1 MVDHAKPMSPSP
13 DDENPPAALAPAPIA
28 AVAGLPAEGSGNAL
42 PAGTMLGEFELLAV
56 AGEGGFAIVYRAW
69 DHSLKRQVALKEYL
83 PATLAMRHSGLQVL
97 VKPGRQAEAFW
108 KGLDS
113 FVMEAQLL
121 ARFDHPALVKVFRFW
136 QANGTAYRVMP
147 FYEGRTLRDELR
159 GRAEAPDEATL
170 LGWLGPVADA
180 LAVIHAERWYHRDV
194 APDNLLLL
202 ANSGRPL
209 LLDFGAARQVIGD
222 MTQALTVILKPGY
235 APIEQYTDIPGVH
248 QGPWTDVYAL
258 AAVAHFAI
266 CGKTPPPAVG
276 RMLTDSYQ
284 PLARVAAGRYSDR
297 LLQALDRALSVKPD
311 ARPQSIEAFKQSI
324 GLQGVFPTVQATS
337 QTQLPG
343 HETRPRAAA
352 ARTPPGP
359 AVAAQPSA
367 QGDPPDRLAAATA
380 PAEGP
385 RPPSAAS
392 AGDQVLRPRYWW
404 PVGVASALLGVAGAA
419 WLLRPAPADPTNP
432 PAASPVAALPTPAPS
447 AAPPGLA
454 GPWDVGAEFA
464 QVVQAQTAGWGLDVA
479 LDKPTLR
486 IARDKL
492 VFTLRSLQEGYVYVY
507 HHSSDGQ
514 LQQLYPNGLTPPP
527 RIAKGGTL
535 RLPQGR
541 LDFNVE
547 GPAGPSQLLVMV
559 SRWPRNHQ
567 QASPREAQ
575 GFLSFATDAAA
586 AARAAA
592 APASQPILAG
602 RPVCAP
608 PGSSCS
614 DAYGATRVVFNVT
627 P

>member
-1 MVDHAKPMSPSP
+1 MLDHAQPMSPSP
-13 DDENPPAALAPAPIA
+13 NDENPPAALVPALTA
-28 AVAGLPAEGSGNAL
+28 AQAALPAEGSGNAL

-136 QANGTAYRVMP
+136 QANGTAYMVMP

-159 GRAEAPDEATL
+159 GRAEPPDEATL

-194 APDNLLLL
+194 APDNVLLL

-248 QGPWTDVYAL
+248 QGPWTDLYAL

-284 PLARVAAGRYSDR
+284 PLAQVAAGRYSDR

-311 ARPQSIEAFKQSI
+311 GRPQSIEAFKQSI
-324 GLQGVFPTVQATS
+324 GLQGVSLAVQATS

-343 HETRPRAAA
+343 RETRPRAASA
-352 ARTPPGP
+352 STAPGP
-359 AVAAQPSA
+359 AASA
-367 QGDPPDRLAAATA
+367 VPADNAYPPETLAAAA
-380 PAEGP
+380 LP
-385 RPPSAAS
+385 AS
-392 AGDQVLRPRYWW
+392 ATPADKPPMRARFWLPI
-404 PVGVASALLGVAGAA
+404 AATSALLAAAGGA
-419 WLLRPAPADPTNP
+419 WLLRPAAPVAIP
-432 PAASPVAALPTPAPS
+432 PAASPVAALPTPASS
-447 AAPPGLA
+447 AAPTGPA
-454 GPWDVGAEFA
+454 APWDVGGEFVR
-464 QVVQAQTAGWGLDVA
+464 VVQAQTPGWGLDLA

-507 HHSSDGQ
+507 HHSSDGP

-559 SRWPRNHQ
+559 SRWPRDHQ
-567 QASPREAQ
+567 QAAPRDEH
-575 GFLSFATDAAA
+575 GFLNFAIDAAA

-592 APASQPILAG
+592 APASQPMLAG
-602 RPVCAP
+602 RPVCTP
-608 PGSSCS
+608 PDNPCS
-614 DAYGATRVVFNVT
+614 DAYGATRVVFNVA

>member
-1 MVDHAKPMSPSP
+1 MVDHAKTMSPSP
-13 DDENPPAALAPAPIA
+13 DDKTLHAALVAAPVA
-28 AVAGLPAEGSGNAL
+28 AAAGLPAEGSGNAL
-42 PAGTMLGEFELLAV
+42 SAGTLLGEFELLAV

-69 DHSLKRQVALKEYL
+69 DRSLKRQVALKEYL
-83 PATLAMRHSGLQVL
+83 PATLAMRHSGQQVL

-136 QANGTAYRVMP
+136 EANGTAYMVMP

-159 GRAEAPDEATL
+159 GRADPPDEATL

-194 APDNLLLL
+194 APDNVLLL

-248 QGPWTDVYAL
+248 QGPWTDLYAL

-266 CGKTPPPAVG
+266 CGKTPPPSVG

-284 PLARVAAGRYSDR
+284 PLAQVAAGRYSDR
-297 LLQALDRALSVKPD
+297 LLQALDQALSVKPD
-311 ARPQSIEAFKQSI
+311 DRQQSVEAFKQSI
-324 GLQGVFPTVQATS
+324 GLQGVALTVQATS

-343 HETRPRAAA
+343 YETRPRAAPEPA
-352 ARTPPGP
+352 LSAVP
-359 AVAAQPSA
+359 AVPAQAPERPPAAGVKPVRA
-367 QGDPPDRLAAATA
+367 RLWWPIAAA
-380 PAEGP
+380 G
-385 RPPSAAS
+385 
-392 AGDQVLRPRYWW
+392 
-404 PVGVASALLGVAGAA
+404 ALLAVAGGA
-419 WLLRPAPADPTNP
+419 WLLRPPMAAPAS
-432 PAASPVAALPTPAPS
+432 PAAAASAVAARPTPAAS

-454 GPWDVGAEFA
+454 APMDVGGEFER
-464 QVVQAQTAGWGLDVA
+464 VVQAQTAGWGLDVA
-479 LDKPTLR
+479 LDKLTLR

-514 LQQLYPNGLTPPP
+514 LLQLYPNGLTPPP

-547 GPAGPSQLLVMV
+547 GPAGPSQLLVLV
-559 SRWPRNHQ
+559 SRWPRDHQ
-567 QASPREAQ
+567 QAAPRDDH
-575 GFLSFATDAAA
+575 GFLSFGIDAAA

-592 APASQPILAG
+592 APARQPLLAG
-602 RPVCAP
+602 RPVCTP
-608 PGSSCS
+608 PGSNCS
-614 DAYGATRVVFNVT
+614 DAYGATRVVFSVT

>member
-1 MVDHAKPMSPSP
+1 MSPAP
-13 DDENPPAALAPAPIA
+13 ENENRP
-28 AVAGLPAEGSGNAL
+28 AVAAPVPLASAQPLPAEGSGNAL

-113 FVMEAQLL
+113 FVMEARLL

-136 QANGTAYRVMP
+136 EANGTAYMVMP

-159 GRAEAPDEATL
+159 LRSEPPDEATL

-194 APDNLLLL
+194 APDNVLLL

-248 QGPWTDVYAL
+248 QGPWTDLYAL

-266 CGKTPPPAVG
+266 CGKTPPPSVG

-284 PLARVAAGRYSDR
+284 PLAQVAAGRYSDR

-311 ARPQSIEAFKQSI
+311 GRPQSIEAFKQSI
-324 GLQGVFPTVQATS
+324 GLQGAALALQATS

-343 HETRPRAAA
+343 HE
-352 ARTPPGP
+352 AR
-359 AVAAQPSA
+359 
-367 QGDPPDRLAAATA
+367 L
-380 PAEGP
+380 
-385 RPPSAAS
+385 RPPA
-392 AGDQVLRPRYWW
+392 
-404 PVGVASALLGVAGAA
+404 AGAA
-419 WLLRPAPADPTNP
+419 ASRPPTAPGPKPDALAPAADQAAVASTPAAAPVEERWLQKRRWLLIGLFTLLSAAGAAAWWLRPAPPANQATPAAP
-432 PAASPVAALPTPAPS
+432 PAVAQAALPVRAAPS
-447 AAPPGLA
+447 PQA
-454 GPWDVGAEFA
+454 PWDVAGEFA
-464 QVVQAQTAGWGLDVA
+464 RVVQAQTAGWGLDVA
-479 LDKPTLR
+479 LERPTLR

-507 HHSSDGQ
+507 HHSSDGK
-514 LQQLYPNGLTPPP
+514 LLQLYPNGLTPPP
-527 RIAKGGTL
+527 RIGKGGTL

-547 GPAGPSQLLVMV
+547 GPAGPSHLLVMV

-567 QASPREAQ
+567 AAAPRDDH
-575 GFLSFATDAAA
+575 GFFNFAIDAAA

-592 APASQPILAG
+592 APASQPLLAG
-602 RPVCAP
+602 RAVCTP
-608 PGSSCS
+608 PGSHCV
-614 DAYGATRVVFNVT
+614 DAYGAATVGFNVT

>member
-1 MVDHAKPMSPSP
+1 MPMSPSP
-13 DDENPPAALAPAPIA
+13 DDENPPAALVPSPAASKA
-28 AVAGLPAEGSGNAL
+28 ALPAEGSGNAL

-136 QANGTAYRVMP
+136 EANGTAYMVMP

-159 GRAEAPDEATL
+159 LRSEPPDEATL

-194 APDNLLLL
+194 APDNVLLL

-248 QGPWTDVYAL
+248 QGPWTDLYAL

-266 CGKTPPPAVG
+266 CGKTPPPSVG

-284 PLARVAAGRYSDR
+284 PLAQVAAGRYSDR

-311 ARPQSIEAFKQSI
+311 GRPQSIEAFKQSI
-324 GLQGVFPTVQATS
+324 GLQGAALTVQATS

-343 HETRPRAAA
+343 HEARPRAAPASA
-352 ARTPPGP
+352 APGP
-359 AVAAQPSA
+359 ALSA
-367 QGDPPDRLAAATA
+367 VPAKQAHPPEKPAAASA
-380 PAEGP
+380 PAAV
-385 RPPSAAS
+385 RLPPSAAA
-392 AGDQVLRPRYWW
+392 AGDK
-404 PVGVASALLGVAGAA
+404 PVRARFWLPIAAASALLAVAGAA
-419 WLLRPAPADPTNP
+419 WLLRPAPPAPAKP
-432 PAASPVAALPTPAPS
+432 PAATAVAALPTPAPS
-447 AAPPGLA
+447 AAPPGPA
-454 GPWDVGAEFA
+454 GPWDVGGEFVR
-464 QVVQAQTAGWGLDVA
+464 VVQAQTAGWGLDVA

-486 IARDKL
+486 IGRDKL
-492 VFTLRSLQEGYVYVY
+492 VFTLRSLQEGHVYVY
-507 HHSSDGQ
+507 HLSSDGQ

-547 GPAGPSQLLVMV
+547 GPPGPSQLLVMV
-559 SRWPRNHQ
+559 SRWPRDHQ
-567 QASPREAQ
+567 QAAPRDDH
-575 GFLSFATDAAA
+575 GFLSFAIDAAA

-592 APASQPILAG
+592 APASQPLLAG
-602 RPVCAP
+602 RPVCTP
-608 PGSSCS
+608 PGSNCS

>member
-13 DDENPPAALAPAPIA
+13 DDENPPAALGPAPTA
-28 AVAGLPAEGSGNAL
+28 AEAALPAEGSGNAL

-97 VKPGRQAEAFW
+97 VKPGRQSEAFW

-136 QANGTAYRVMP
+136 EANGTAYMVMP

-159 GRAEAPDEATL
+159 RRAEPPDEATL

-194 APDNLLLL
+194 APDNVLLL

-248 QGPWTDVYAL
+248 QGPWTDLYAL

-266 CGKTPPPAVG
+266 CGKTPPPSVG

-311 ARPQSIEAFKQSI
+311 GRPQSIEAFKQSI
-324 GLQGVFPTVQATS
+324 GLQGVALTLQATS

-343 HETRPRAAA
+343 HQSRPRAAPASA
-352 ARTPPGP
+352 APGP
-359 AVAAQPSA
+359 ALTAVPATPAQAPET
-367 QGDPPDRLAAATA
+367 LAAADDKPVRA
-380 PAEGP
+380 
-385 RPPSAAS
+385 R
-392 AGDQVLRPRYWW
+392 VWW
-404 PVGVASALLGVAGAA
+404 PITAASALLAVAGAA
-419 WLLRPAPADPTNP
+419 WLLRPPTPAPASPA
-432 PAASPVAALPTPAPS
+432 AASPVAALPTPASS
-447 AAPPGLA
+447 AAPPVPA
-454 GPWDVGAEFA
+454 APWDVGGEFVR
-464 QVVQAQTAGWGLDVA
+464 VVQAQTAGWGLDVA

-514 LQQLYPNGLTPPP
+514 LQQLYPNSLTPPP

-547 GPAGPSQLLVMV
+547 GPAGPSQLLVLV
-559 SRWPRNHQ
+559 SRWPRDHQ
-567 QASPREAQ
+567 QAAPRDDH
-575 GFLSFATDAAA
+575 GFLSFAIDAAA
-586 AARAAA
+586 AARAAV
-592 APASQPILAG
+592 APASQPMLAG
-602 RPVCAP
+602 RPVCTP
-608 PGSSCS
+608 PGSHCS
-614 DAYGATRVVFNVT
+614 DAYGATRVVFTVT

>member
-1 MVDHAKPMSPSP
+1 MSLAP
-13 DDENPPAALAPAPIA
+13 DDPTPPAVAAPVPTASADP
-28 AVAGLPAEGSGNAL
+28 LPAEGSGNAL

-97 VKPGRQAEAFW
+97 VKPGRQSEAFW

-113 FVMEAQLL
+113 FVMEARLL

-136 QANGTAYRVMP
+136 EANGTAYMVMP

-159 GRAEAPDEATL
+159 GRSEPPDEATL

-194 APDNLLLL
+194 APDNVLLL

-248 QGPWTDVYAL
+248 QGPWTDLYAL

-266 CGKTPPPAVG
+266 CGKTPPPSVG

-284 PLARVAAGRYSDR
+284 PLAQVAAGRYSDG
-297 LLQALDRALSVKPD
+297 LLQALDRALSVKPEG
-311 ARPQSIEAFKQSI
+311 RPQSIEAFKQSI
-324 GLQGVFPTVQATS
+324 GLHGVALAQQATS

-343 HETRPRAAA
+343 HESRLRTPAAA
-352 ARTPPGP
+352 APNT
-359 AVAAQPSA
+359 
-367 QGDPPDRLAAATA
+367 LAAAPA
-380 PAEGP
+380 PMPGAAARDTGP
-385 RPPSAAS
+385 VALARPPEAVPPAKALAGQRVWLPITVLTLLAA
-392 AGDQVLRPRYWW
+392 
-404 PVGVASALLGVAGAA
+404 VGGAA
-419 WLLRPAPADPTNP
+419 WLLRPAPPAAPTAALPAALPAATAP
-432 PAASPVAALPTPAPS
+432 PAAASPAPPARAVPGP
-447 AAPPGLA
+447 AA
-454 GPWDVGAEFA
+454 PWDVAGEFA
-464 QVVQAQTAGWGLDVA
+464 RVVAAQSAGWGLDLA

-492 VFTLRSLQEGYVYVY
+492 VFTVRSLQEGYVYVY

-559 SRWPRNHQ
+559 SRWPRNHPD
-567 QASPREAQ
+567 AAPRDDH
-575 GFLSFATDAAA
+575 GFLSFAVGAAA
-586 AARAAA
+586 AASAAA
-592 APASQPILAG
+592 ASASQPLLAG
-602 RPVCAP
+602 RPVCTPA
-608 PGSSCS
+608 GSSCS
-614 DAYGATRVVFNVT
+614 DAYGATRVAFTVT

>member
-1 MVDHAKPMSPSP
+1 M
-13 DDENPPAALAPAPIA
+13 PAASAPA
-28 AVAGLPAEGSGNAL
+28 LPAEGSGNAL

-97 VKPGRQAEAFW
+97 VKPGRQSEAFW

-136 QANGTAYRVMP
+136 EANGTAYMVMP

-159 GRAEAPDEATL
+159 LRSEPPDEATL

-194 APDNLLLL
+194 APDNILLL

-209 LLDFGAARQVIGD
+209 LLDCGAARQVIGD

-248 QGPWTDVYAL
+248 QGPWTDLYAL

-266 CGKTPPPAVG
+266 CGKTPPPSVG

-284 PLARVAAGRYSDR
+284 PLAQVAAGRYSDG

-311 ARPQSIEAFKQSI
+311 GRPQSIDAFKQSI
-324 GLQGVFPTVQATS
+324 GLHGVALAHQATS

-343 HETRPRAAA
+343 HESRLRTPAAGAAPALAPAALPAAPATTPGAVARGAGRPADPQAPAAA
-352 ARTPPGP
+352 
-359 AVAAQPSA
+359 S
-367 QGDPPDRLAAATA
+367 
-380 PAEGP
+380 
-385 RPPSAAS
+385 S
-392 AGDQVLRPRYWW
+392 AGSLAGQRRWLPIA
-404 PVGVASALLGVAGAA
+404 GVAVLATVGGAA
-419 WLLRPAPADPTNP
+419 WLLRPAPNAAPTV
-432 PAASPVAALPTPAPS
+432 SSTAALPTAIAPPAMAPPPAPTRALPGP
-447 AAPPGLA
+447 AA
-454 GPWDVGAEFA
+454 PWDVAGEFA
-464 QVVQAQTAGWGLDVA
+464 RVVVAQSPGWGLDLA

-492 VFTLRSLQEGYVYVY
+492 VFTVRSLQEGYVYVY

-514 LQQLYPNGLTPPP
+514 LLQLYPNGLTPPP

-559 SRWPRNHQ
+559 SRWPRTHQ
-567 QASPREAQ
+567 DAAPRDEK
-575 GFLSFATDAAA
+575 GFLSFAVDATA

-592 APASQPILAG
+592 SPGSQPLLAG
-602 RPVCAP
+602 RPVCTP
-608 PGSSCS
+608 PGASCT
-614 DAYGATRVVFNVT
+614 DAYGATRVAFNVT

>member
-1 MVDHAKPMSPSP
+1 MATASAEP
-13 DDENPPAALAPAPIA
+13 
-28 AVAGLPAEGSGNAL
+28 LPAEGSGNAL

-97 VKPGRQAEAFW
+97 VKPGRQSEAFW

-136 QANGTAYRVMP
+136 EANGTAYMVMP

-159 GRAEAPDEATL
+159 GRPSPPDEATL

-194 APDNLLLL
+194 APDNILLL

-248 QGPWTDVYAL
+248 QGPWTDLYAL

-266 CGKTPPPAVG
+266 CGKTPPPSVG

-284 PLARVAAGRYSDR
+284 PLAQVAAGRYSDG
-297 LLQALDRALSVKPD
+297 LLQALDRALSVKPEG
-311 ARPQSIEAFKQSI
+311 RPQSIEAFKQSI
-324 GLQGVFPTVQATS
+324 GLHGVALAHQATS

-343 HETRPRAAA
+343 HESRL
-352 ARTPPGP
+352 RTPAAP
-359 AVAAQPSA
+359 APNA
-367 QGDPPDRLAAATA
+367 LAAAPA
-380 PAEGP
+380 PMHRAAERDTGQAALAE
-385 RPPSAAS
+385 PPEAAPPADALADKRRWLPITVVAVLAA
-392 AGDQVLRPRYWW
+392 AG
-404 PVGVASALLGVAGAA
+404 GAA
-419 WLLRPAPADPTNP
+419 WLLRPGPPVATSAAP
-432 PAASPVAALPTPAPS
+432 SAALPTALPTAIAPS
-447 AAPPGLA
+447 AAAPGPAPAGAVPGLTA
-454 GPWDVGAEFA
+454 RWDVAGEFTRVVAA
-464 QVVQAQTAGWGLDVA
+464 QSPGWGLDLA

-492 VFTLRSLQEGYVYVY
+492 VFTVRSLQEGYVYVY

-541 LDFNVE
+541 LDFNAE

-559 SRWPRNHQ
+559 LRWPRNHQ
-567 QASPREAQ
+567 QARPREAH
-575 GFLSFATDAAA
+575 GFLSFTTDAAA

>member
-1 MVDHAKPMSPSP
+1 MAPHAKPMSPSP
-13 DDENPPAALAPAPIA
+13 DDEKPPAALVPLPTA
-28 AVAGLPAEGSGNAL
+28 AEAALPAEGSGNAL

-136 QANGTAYRVMP
+136 EANGTAYMVMP

-159 GRAEAPDEATL
+159 GRADPPDEATL

-194 APDNLLLL
+194 APDNVLLL

-248 QGPWTDVYAL
+248 QGPWTDLYAL

-266 CGKTPPPAVG
+266 CGKTPPPSVG

-284 PLARVAAGRYSDR
+284 PLAQVAAGRYSDR

-311 ARPQSIEAFKQSI
+311 GRPQSIEAFKQSI
-324 GLQGVFPTVQATS
+324 GLQGAALTVQATS

-343 HETRPRAAA
+343 RSPGQLPGHESRPRAA
-352 ARTPPGP
+352 P
-359 AVAAQPSA
+359 ASETQEPA
-367 QGDPPDRLAAATA
+367 LAALPAA
-380 PAEGP
+380 PAQAPETP
-385 RPPSAAS
+385 AA
-392 AGDQVLRPRYWW
+392 AGNKPVRARGWW
-404 PVGVASALLGVAGAA
+404 PIAAAGALLAVAGAA
-419 WLLRPAPADPTNP
+419 WLLRPPSPTPASP
-432 PAASPVAALPTPAPS
+432 PAAIPVAALPTPASS
-447 AAPPGLA
+447 AALPAPA
-454 GPWDVGAEFA
+454 APWDVGGEFA
-464 QVVQAQTAGWGLDVA
+464 RVVQAQTAGWGLDVA

-492 VFTLRSLQEGYVYVY
+492 VFTLRSLQEGHVYVY

-514 LQQLYPNGLTPPP
+514 LLQLYPNGLTPPP

-547 GPAGPSQLLVMV
+547 GPAGPSQLLVLV
-559 SRWPRNHQ
+559 SRWPRDHQ
-567 QASPREAQ
+567 QAAPRDDH
-575 GFLSFATDAAA
+575 GFLSFAIDAAA

-592 APASQPILAG
+592 APASQPLLAG
-602 RPVCAP
+602 RPVCTP
-608 PGSSCS
+608 PGKACS
-614 DAYGATRVVFNVT
+614 DAYGATRVVFTVT

>member
-1 MVDHAKPMSPSP
+1 MPTAS
-13 DDENPPAALAPAPIA
+13 AP
-28 AVAGLPAEGSGNAL
+28 GLPAEGSGNAL

-136 QANGTAYRVMP
+136 EANGTAYMVMP

-159 GRAEAPDEATL
+159 GRSEPPDEATL

-194 APDNLLLL
+194 APDNILLL

-235 APIEQYTDIPGVH
+235 APIEQYTDIPGVR
-248 QGPWTDVYAL
+248 QGPWTDLYAL

-266 CGKTPPPAVG
+266 CGKTPPPSVG

-284 PLARVAAGRYSDR
+284 PLAQVAAGRYSDG
-297 LLQALDRALSVKPD
+297 LLQALDRALSVKPEG
-311 ARPQSIEAFKQSI
+311 RPQSIEAFKQSI
-324 GLQGVFPTVQATS
+324 GLHGVALAHQATS

-343 HETRPRAAA
+343 HESRLRTPAAGAAPALAPAALPAAPATTPGTA
-352 ARTPPGP
+352 ARDAGRP
-359 AVAAQPSA
+359 ADPQAPVAASPASS
-367 QGDPPDRLAAATA
+367 LAGQRRWLLIA
-380 PAEGP
+380 
-385 RPPSAAS
+385 
-392 AGDQVLRPRYWW
+392 
-404 PVGVASALLGVAGAA
+404 GVAVLATVGGAA
-419 WLLRPAPADPTNP
+419 WLLRPAPNAAPTVSST
-432 PAASPVAALPTPAPS
+432 AAPTAAPSAALPTAIAPPATAPPPAPTRALPAP
-447 AAPPGLA
+447 AA
-454 GPWDVGAEFA
+454 PWDVAAEFA
-464 QVVQAQTAGWGLDVA
+464 RVVAAQSPGWGLDLA

-492 VFTLRSLQEGYVYVY
+492 MFTVRSLQEGYVYVY
-507 HHSSDGQ
+507 HYSSDGQ
-514 LQQLYPNGLTPPP
+514 LLQLYPNGLTPPP

-567 QASPREAQ
+567 DAAPREEQ
-575 GFLSFATDAAA
+575 GFLSFAVDAAA
-586 AARAAA
+586 ASRAAA
-592 APASQPILAG
+592 APAGQPLLAG
-602 RPVCAP
+602 RPVCTP
-608 PGSSCS
+608 PGASCT
-614 DAYGATRVVFNVT
+614 DAYGATRVAFNVT